1 MKKMYNI
8 TYDVLKPWMLD
19 PEIQYENPWDV
30 YMNTSYIL
38 NKDIFI
44 ELGINDG
51 LNTTIKL
58 ELGTNTIT
66 NDSIRGKYGQSFGLS
81 SLLVH

>member
-1 MKKMYNI
+1 
-8 TYDVLKPWMLD
+8 MLD

-66 NDSIRGKYGQSFGLS
+66 NDPMRGTYQGMQGEPLKMIFGYFS
-81 SLLVH
+81 VETSGSK